1 MFYFV
6 SNFHK
11 PFHLV
16 NFGGWKIKAGQD
28 TYKRK
33 PSRHVYKCS
42 KQGEAEFL
50 FRIDSKSWQD
60 SLAAI
65 RILFTQRFFT
75 ITDFVVRYI
84 IDHRSGR

>member
-1 MFYFV
+1 MTKFCEAMNESCV
-6 SNFHK
+6 
-11 PFHLV
+11 
-16 NFGGWKIKAGQD
+16 
-28 TYKRK
+28 T
-33 PSRHVYKCS
+33 
-42 KQGEAEFL
+42 EAEFL